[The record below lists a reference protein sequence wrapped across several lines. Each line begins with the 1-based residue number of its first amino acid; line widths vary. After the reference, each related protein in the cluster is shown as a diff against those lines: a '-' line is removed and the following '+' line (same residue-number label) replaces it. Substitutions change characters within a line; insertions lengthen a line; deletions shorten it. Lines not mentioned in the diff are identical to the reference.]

1 MKFIK
6 LKLII
11 ASAVLFSLLWSCDY
25 LDYNEDTFFT
35 PDYVFDH
42 YGQTKAFL
50 SNIYSYL
57 PAGFNSI
64 DGAMRSSATDD
75 ALHVWD
81 LSDIQKMNNGIWSP
95 TQAIDNQWGNYYRG
109 IRAVNIFLENAKKEN
124 FDDIKYNDNYPE
136 LMQQFDLYPYEA
148 RFLRAFFYFELIKRY
163 GDVPLITS
171 VLEQEES
178 NQVSRDSFED
188 VVQFIVDECDEVSEN
203 LPTSYAGMPG
213 SETGRITKGA
223 ALALKSRTLLYAAS
237 PLNSPADDQTKW
249 IEAAA
254 AAADVVDMGIYGL
267 EGEYKNVVNNFNSN
281 ELILERRQS
290 EDNWF
295 ERANFPIG
303 YEGGRT
309 GTCPTQNLVDS
320 YEMQETGLSIDEA
333 GSGYDADNPYAGRDP
348 RMYQTILYNG
358 ASFKGEEIEVWK
370 DGRNG
375 PPKSRA
381 TKTGYYLRKYVIE
394 NISVDPVNPTSQIH
408 TWVLFRAGE
417 ILLNYAEAMNE
428 AYGPNTTGPAPLD
441 EWTAT
446 DAVNI
451 IRDRAG
457 MPAFP
462 SGMSKE
468 DFREKV
474 RNERRVELAFEDHRF
489 WDIRRWKIGNT
500 TTNIRGVTVSKNG
513 SDISFSEKQVETR
526 VWKDKMYLY
535 PIAQNELYLIDNL
548 SQNPDW

>member
-1 MKFIK
+1 
-6 LKLII
+6 
-11 ASAVLFSLLWSCDY
+11 
-25 LDYNEDTFFT
+25 
-35 PDYVFDH
+35 
-42 YGQTKAFL
+42 
-50 SNIYSYL
+50 
-57 PAGFNSI
+57 
-64 DGAMRSSATDD
+64 
-75 ALHVWD
+75 
-81 LSDIQKMNNGIWSP
+81 
-95 TQAIDNQWGNYYRG
+95 
-109 IRAVNIFLENAKKEN
+109 
-124 FDDIKYNDNYPE
+124 
-136 LMQQFDLYPYEA
+136 
-148 RFLRAFFYFELIKRY
+148 
-163 GDVPLITS
+163 
-171 VLEQEES
+171 
-178 NQVSRDSFED
+178 
-188 VVQFIVDECDEVSEN
+188 
-203 LPTSYAGMPG
+203 
-213 SETGRITKGA
+213 
-223 ALALKSRTLLYAAS
+223 
-237 PLNSPADDQTKW
+237 
-249 IEAAA
+249 
-254 AAADVVDMGIYGL
+254 MGIYGL
-267 EGEYKNVVNNFNSN
+267 EGEYKNGVNNFNSN